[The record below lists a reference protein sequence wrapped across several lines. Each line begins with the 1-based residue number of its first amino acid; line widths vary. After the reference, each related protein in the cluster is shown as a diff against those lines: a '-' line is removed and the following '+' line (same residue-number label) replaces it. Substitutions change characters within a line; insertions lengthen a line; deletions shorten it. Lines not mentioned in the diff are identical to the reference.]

1 MVRSARPEDAEALLD
16 IYSYY
21 VEETAITF
29 EYERPGIEE
38 FRARIKNTLK
48 RYPYLLYEE
57 EGEILGYAYAGPLKD
72 RAAYHRSVETS
83 IYVDKKARKG
93 GIGRSL
99 YEALEERLKKQDIT
113 NLYAC
118 IAYPIEEDSY
128 LDRNSVDFH
137 AHMGYRLIG
146 RFHQCAWKFQTWY
159 DMVWMEKFI
168 AAHEDGDR

>member
-1 MVRSARPEDAEALLD
+1 MIRSARPEDAEALLD

-29 EYERPGIEE
+29 EYVRPTAEE
-38 FRARIKNTLK
+38 FRTRIENTLK
-48 RYPYLLYEE
+48 RYPYLIYEE

-72 RAAYHRSVETS
+72 RAAYDWSVETS
-83 IYVDKKARKG
+83 IYVNNKVRRG
-93 GIGRSL
+93 GIGRRL
-99 YEALEERLKKQDIT
+99 YEELEDRLKKQKIT

-118 IAYPIEEDSY
+118 IAYPIEEGPY

-137 AHMGYRLIG
+137 AHMGYELIG

-168 AAHEDGDR
+168 ADHEKGDR